1 MGSFYSIEY
10 YINILYTNNSLKKQG
25 DNLDVLQC
33 LKENKLK
40 STKPRV
46 EILEIFKSI
55 NKCLTAMEIHEVL
68 ERENKAVDLS
78 TVYRT
83 LDLLNSHGIIDKFD
97 LGEGKYNYKLKDKGH
112 KHLIKCDI
120 CNNYVEIDCPM
131 PQISEYVKIKTGVT
145 LIDTCVNL
153 NRGICKDCS
162 LEDKKL

>member
-1 MGSFYSIEY
+1 
-10 YINILYTNNSLKKQG
+10 LYTYISLKKQG
-25 DNLDVLQC
+25 DNLDILKC

-40 STKPRV
+40 STRSRL
-46 EILEIFKSI
+46 EILQVFNSS
-55 NKCLTAMEIHEVL
+55 NKCLTAMEIYEILDKDKKV
-68 ERENKAVDLS
+68 VDLS

-83 LDLLNSHGIIDKFD
+83 LDILYSHSIIDKFD
-97 LGEGKYNYKLKDKGH
+97 LGDGKYNYKLKDKGH

-131 PQISEYVKIKTGVT
+131 PQISEYVKFKTGVT

-162 LEDKKL
+162 LKDKKL